1 MIKKLV
7 CIIFGMLIV
16 RSAMAQEPEPWETVT
31 VVPDSTGMEQ
41 SATNAALF
49 YTVSDLVRE
58 IGQLGKICTNP
69 NDPGCRKQIVDVD
82 RKTNIALGIATPQEV
97 AAWEKESGKKV
108 RPRPFTASQ
117 KKAIR
122 KIANE
127 AILGADSGNL
137 AEIKT
142 AADELTKF
150 EARLKAVEDGLVK
163 TNKRVD
169 ELENDRATNASV
181 VVVKVTAETSK
192 ATADAS
198 KAAADEAKIIAEQ
211 ARVTAYEAKTAAD
224 EAKKM
229 AKDKSSVS
237 ITTTAIPPGAT
248 PEEMAKLT
256 AADAEAKKAIEEAKA
271 KADEAKKIADE
282 AKLAADE
289 AKKMAEAG
297 ASSDV
302 MKKLTATAEE
312 ARGRALI
319 AKQKAEDALKAAQE
333 CKEANRKLVGDF
345 NDRMKKFAT
354 EVKAVKKIAEGK
366 ADTGIVSVGLGVFI
380 ADNIYVPELVL
391 VYTIRKDN
399 HRIGIGAGLGYYF
412 GTKAGDESR
421 NYAKESSSDAISLF
435 AAASIKYS
443 YTLKKWVE
451 VGGGVMSYWAGQ
463 PSSEHFGF
471 GLFPDVQFNIPTPI
485 DKYTVGIRLW
495 AGPTYGWSK
504 EALAEPPGLA
514 AGTLYSRYQF
524 VGAFSGAG
532 GLDLTFRF

>member
-16 RSAMAQEPEPWETVT
+16 RSAMAQEAEPWEGVT
-31 VVPDSTGMEQ
+31 IVPDTTGMEQ
-41 SATNAALF
+41 AATNAGLF
-49 YTVSDLVRE
+49 FTVGDLVRE
-58 IGQLGKICTNP
+58 IGQLGKNCADNP
-69 NDPGCRKQIVDVD
+69 NDPACRKQIVEVD
-82 RKTNIALGIATPQEV
+82 RKTNIALGLASPQEV

-108 RPRPFTASQ
+108 RPRPFTVSQ

-142 AADELTKF
+142 AADELAKF

-163 TNKRVD
+163 TNERV
-169 ELENDRATNASV
+169 EKLEKDRATDNASV
-181 VVVKVTAETSK
+181 IVVQNAAVQAQKTANDANEAAVKAQRT
-192 ATADAS
+192 
-198 KAAADEAKIIAEQ
+198 ADEAKKLAENKSAIVAPLPMGATPEDVAKMTVANEEVKKIAEDVKLSAATAQ
-211 ARVTAYEAKTAAD
+211 ANADAAKTAAD
-224 EAKKM
+224 EAKAIAVEVKTM
-229 AKDKSSVS
+229 AS
-237 ITTTAIPPGAT
+237 AGAT
-248 PEEMAKLT
+248 L
-256 AADAEAKKAIEEAKA
+256 EA
-271 KADEAKKIADE
+271 
-282 AKLAADE
+282 
-289 AKKMAEAG
+289 
-297 ASSDV
+297 V
-302 MKKLTATAEE
+302 KKLTETAED
-312 ARGRALI
+312 AKGRAFI

-333 CKEANRKLVGDF
+333 CKEANRKLIDDF
-345 NDRMKKFAT
+345 NDRMRKFAK

-366 ADTGIVSVGLGVFI
+366 ADTGIVSVGVGVFI

-391 VYTIRKDN
+391 MYSIRKDN

-443 YTLKKWVE
+443 YALRKWVE